1 MQSAVRH
8 AGADKR
14 PCESLPRQAPLKS
27 RSGEFCYERK
37 FMIISWNTTKACNL
51 KCEHCYRDAGGKD
64 PNELSTSEGK
74 ELLSEIAKAGFKIVI
89 LSGGEPLL
97 RKDIF
102 ELISYA
108 ASVGL
113 RPVLGTNGVL
123 FTAEIVRK
131 LKAAGA
137 ARVGISLDSKDFQVH
152 DAFRKHKGA
161 WEKTVEAMRICRQED
176 LDFQVHTTVTRRN
189 YKEIIGITD
198 FVTELGAKAHHV
210 FFLVPTGRGKE
221 ISDVFITAKEIRE
234 VLEKILN
241 KQKKTRIELKP
252 VCAPQF
258 IPLAKKMNVELRF
271 KRGCLAGTSYCCILP
286 NGDVHPCPYLPL
298 KLGNVRQEKFSSI
311 WENNPVFNK
320 LRSLE
325 YSGNCGVCGHKSSC
339 GGCRARAYYE
349 SGDFMAEDKECIIHP
364 CPKDAF

>member
-1 MQSAVRH
+1 
-8 AGADKR
+8 
-14 PCESLPRQAPLKS
+14 
-27 RSGEFCYERK
+27 
-37 FMIISWNTTKACNL
+37 MIISWNTTKACNL

-64 PNELSTSEGK
+64 PNELNTAEGK
-74 ELLSEIAKAGFKIVI
+74 DLLSEIAKAGFKIVI

-123 FTAEIVRK
+123 FTPDIVAK
-131 LKAAGA
+131 LKTAGT
-137 ARVGISLDSKDFQVH
+137 ARVGISLDSKDYRVH
-152 DAFRKHKGA
+152 DDFRKQKGA
-161 WEKTVEAMRICRQED
+161 WEKTVDAMRMCKQGG

-189 YKEIIGITD
+189 YKEIIEITD
-198 FVTELGAKAHHV
+198 FVTSLGAKAHHI
-210 FFLVPTGRGKE
+210 FFLVPAGRGKE
-221 ISDVFITAKEIRE
+221 ISEVFIGSKEIQE

-241 KQKKTRIELKP
+241 KQKENAIELKP

-258 IPLAKKMNVELRF
+258 IPMAKKMGLALRF
-271 KRGCLAGTSYCCILP
+271 QRGCLAGTGYCCILP

-298 KLGNVRQEKFSSI
+298 KVGNVREKKFSAI
-311 WENNPVFNK
+311 WKDSPIFNK

-325 YSGNCGVCGHKSSC
+325 YSGFCGSCANKSSC

-349 SGDFMAEDKECIIHP
+349 SSDFMAQDQECVFTSSGKNA
-364 CPKDAF
+364 C